1 MVESVEARTL
11 KLLEYQAK
19 EYFRKHGIPTPQGRM
34 ATTPGEAREYAEA
47 LGKPVVVKAQLPV
60 GGRGKAGG
68 VKFADTPGEAAEA
81 AEELLGMSIK
91 GLTVETLYVEEKLSI
106 VNEIYLGVTV
116 DRRNK
121 AYVVLASGEGGM
133 DIEEVAA
140 ETPERIVRHLVDPIR
155 GLRSYH
161 ARLVAKRL
169 GYEGRKMLKLAE
181 IVESLYKLAL
191 EMDAELT
198 EINPLAEVEDGFTAA
213 DARLNVDNNA
223 MFRHEGLREKLLESY
238 RGELTERE
246 MEARSQGL
254 TYVEL
259 DGDIGVI
266 GNGAGLTM
274 ATLDTVMLHGG
285 RAANFLDL
293 GGGATSERISEATK
307 FVLRDGRTKTLLVN
321 VLGGITRCDQIAEG
335 VVEAWRGVA
344 AEKPVVVRMMGTN
357 EEEGWKILNEAGIE
371 TLGSMEEA
379 AELAVKLAEAS

>member
-1 MVESVEARTL
+1 L
-11 KLLEYQAK
+11 KLLEYEAK
-19 EYFRKHGIPTPQGRM
+19 EYFRRHGIPTPQGRM
-34 ATTPGEAREYAEA
+34 VTTPREARDYTAE
-47 LGKPVVVKAQLPV
+47 LGKPVVIKAQLPV

-68 VKFADTPGEAAEA
+68 VRFADTPEEAAEVA
-81 AEELLGMSIK
+81 DALLGMRIK
-91 GLTVETLYVEEKLSI
+91 GLTVEKLYVEEKLSI

-121 AYVVLASGEGGM
+121 AYVVLASSEGGM

-140 ETPERIVRHLVDPIR
+140 KTPERIVRHLVDPVH

-161 ARLVAKRL
+161 GNLVAKRL
-169 GYEGRKMLKLAE
+169 GYGGRKMLQFAAV
-181 IVESLYKLAL
+181 VESLYELAL

-223 MFRHEGLREKLLESY
+223 LFRHRELEERLLESY
-238 RGELTERE
+238 QSELTERE
-246 MEARSQGL
+246 MKARSKGL

-259 DGDIGVI
+259 DGNIGII

-274 ATLDTVMLHGG
+274 ATLDTVMLYGG

-293 GGGATSERISEATK
+293 GGGAAPERIDEAAK
-307 FVLRDGRTKTLLVN
+307 FVLGDERTKTLLVN
-321 VLGGITRCDQIAEG
+321 VLGGITRCDHIAEG
-335 VVEAWRGVA
+335 VVAARREVA
-344 AEKPVVVRMMGTN
+344 VEKPIVVRMMGTN
-357 EEEGWKILNEAGIE
+357 EEEGRKILKEAGIE

>member
-1 MVESVEARTL
+1 M

-34 ATTPGEAREYAEA
+34 VTTPGEAEEYAGK
-47 LGKPVVVKAQLPV
+47 LGKPVVIKAQLPV

-81 AEELLGMSIK
+81 ADALLGMKIK
-91 GLTVETLYVEEKLSI
+91 GLTVEKLYVEEKLSI
-106 VNEIYLGVTV
+106 VNEIYLGVTL

-121 AYVVLASGEGGM
+121 SYVVLASGEGGM

-140 ETPERIVRHLVDPIR
+140 EKPDRIVRHLVDPVT

-161 ARLVAKRL
+161 ANMVAKRL
-169 GYEGRKMLKLAE
+169 GYGGRKMLQLAAL
-181 IVESLYKLAL
+181 VENLYKLARG
-191 EMDAELT
+191 MDAELT
-198 EINPLAEVEDGFTAA
+198 EINPLAEVENGFTAA

-223 MFRHEGLREKLLESY
+223 LFRHGELGEMLLASY
-238 RGELTERE
+238 RGELTDRE

-285 RAANFLDL
+285 KAANFLDL
-293 GGGATSERISEATK
+293 GGGATPERIGEAAE
-307 FVLRDGRTKTLLVN
+307 FVLRDERTKTLLVN
-321 VLGGITRCDQIAEG
+321 VLGGITRCDHIAMG
-335 VVEAWRGVA
+335 VVEARREVS
-344 AEKPVVVRMMGTN
+344 AEKPVVVRMMGTK
-357 EEEGWKILNEAGIE
+357 EEEGRTILREAGIE
-371 TLGSMEEA
+371 SLGSMEEA
-379 AELAVKLAEAS
+379 AELAVRLAEAS

>member
-1 MVESVEARTL
+1 L

-34 ATTPGEAREYAEA
+34 VTTPGEAEEYAGK
-47 LGKPVVVKAQLPV
+47 LGKPVVIKAQLPV

-81 AEELLGMSIK
+81 ADSLLGMKIK
-91 GLTVETLYVEEKLSI
+91 GLTVEKLYVEEKLSI
-106 VNEIYLGVTV
+106 VNEIYLGVTL

-121 AYVVLASGEGGM
+121 SYVVLASGEGGM

-140 ETPERIVRHLVDPIR
+140 EKPDRIVRHLVDPVT

-161 ARLVAKRL
+161 ANMVAKRL
-169 GYEGRKMLKLAE
+169 GYGGRKMLQLAAL
-181 IVESLYKLAL
+181 VENLYKLARG
-191 EMDAELT
+191 MDAELT
-198 EINPLAEVEDGFTAA
+198 EINPLAEVENGFTAA

-223 MFRHEGLREKLLESY
+223 LFRHGELGEMLLASY
-238 RGELTERE
+238 RGELTDRE

-293 GGGATSERISEATK
+293 GGGATPERIGEAAE
-307 FVLRDGRTKTLLVN
+307 FVLRDERTKALLVN
-321 VLGGITRCDQIAEG
+321 VLGGITRCDHIAMG
-335 VVEAWRGVA
+335 VVEARREVA
-344 AEKPVVVRMMGTN
+344 AEKPVVVRMMGTK
-357 EEEGWKILNEAGIE
+357 EEEGRTILREAGIE
-371 TLGSMEEA
+371 ALGSMEEA

>member
-1 MVESVEARTL
+1 M

-34 ATTPGEAREYAEA
+34 VTTPGEADEYAGK
-47 LGKPVVVKAQLPV
+47 LGKPVVIKAQLPV

-81 AEELLGMSIK
+81 ADALLGMKIK
-91 GLTVETLYVEEKLSI
+91 GLTVEKLYVEEKLSI
-106 VNEIYLGVTV
+106 VNEIYLGVTL

-121 AYVVLASGEGGM
+121 SYVVLASGEGGM

-140 ETPERIVRHLVDPIR
+140 EKPDRIVRHLVDPVT

-161 ARLVAKRL
+161 ANMVAKRL
-169 GYEGRKMLKLAE
+169 GYGGRKMLQLAAL
-181 IVESLYKLAL
+181 VENLYKLARG
-191 EMDAELT
+191 MDAELT
-198 EINPLAEVEDGFTAA
+198 EINPLAEVENGFTAA

-223 MFRHEGLREKLLESY
+223 LFRHGELGEMLLASY
-238 RGELTERE
+238 RGELTDRE

-293 GGGATSERISEATK
+293 GGGATPERIGEAAE
-307 FVLRDGRTKTLLVN
+307 FVLRDERTKTLLVN
-321 VLGGITRCDQIAEG
+321 VLGGITRCDHIAMG
-335 VVEAWRGVA
+335 VVEARREVS
-344 AEKPVVVRMMGTN
+344 AEKPVVVRMMGTK
-357 EEEGWKILNEAGIE
+357 EEEGRTILREAGIE
-371 TLGSMEEA
+371 SLGSMEEA
-379 AELAVKLAEAS
+379 AELAVRLAEAS

>member
-1 MVESVEARTL
+1 L
-11 KLLEYQAK
+11 KLLEYEAK
-19 EYFRKHGIPTPQGRM
+19 EYFRRHGIPTPQGRM
-34 ATTPGEAREYAEA
+34 ATTSKEAREYAA
-47 LGKPVVVKAQLPV
+47 QFGKPVVIKAQLPV

-68 VKFADTPGEAAEA
+68 VRFADTPEEAAEA
-81 AEELLGMSIK
+81 AEALLGMRIK
-91 GLTVETLYVEEKLSI
+91 GLSVEKLYVEEKLSI

-121 AYVVLASGEGGM
+121 SYVVLASSEGGM

-140 ETPERIVRHLVDPIR
+140 KTPDRIVRHLVDPVH

-161 ARLVAKRL
+161 ANLIAKRL
-169 GYEGRKMLKLAE
+169 GYSGRKLLQFAAF
-181 IVESLYKLAL
+181 VESLYGLAL

-223 MFRHEGLREKLLESY
+223 LFRHRELKERLLESY

-259 DGDIGVI
+259 DGDIGII

-293 GGGATSERISEATK
+293 GGGATPERIGEAAE
-307 FVLRDGRTKTLLVN
+307 FVLRDERTRALLVN
-321 VLGGITRCDQIAEG
+321 VLGGITRCDHIAEG
-335 VVEAWRGVA
+335 VVAARREVA

-357 EEEGWKILNEAGIE
+357 EEEGRRILKDAGID

>member
-1 MVESVEARTL
+1 LNQQRRAWL
-11 KLLEYQAK
+11 KLLEYEAK
-19 EYFRKHGIPTPQGRM
+19 EYFRKYGIPTPPGRM
-34 ATTPGEAREYAEA
+34 VTTPGEARDYVAG
-47 LGKPVVVKAQLPV
+47 LSKPVVIKAQLPV

-68 VKFADTPGEAAEA
+68 VKFADSPEEAAEA
-81 AEELLGMSIK
+81 AEALLGMRIK
-91 GLTVETLYVEEKLSI
+91 GLTVERLYVEEKLSI

-140 ETPERIVRHLVDPIR
+140 KTPDRIVRHLVDPLR
-155 GLRSYH
+155 GLRGYH

-169 GYEGRKMLKLAE
+169 GYGGRKMLQFAA
-181 IVESLYKLAL
+181 IVEGLYKLAL

-198 EINPLAEVEDGFTAA
+198 EINPLAEIEDGFMAA

-223 MFRHEGLREKLLESY
+223 LFRHSELEERLLESF

-293 GGGATSERISEATK
+293 GGGASPERIGEAIK
-307 FVLRDGRTKTLLVN
+307 FVLRDERAKALLVN
-321 VLGGITRCDQIAEG
+321 VLGGITRCDYIAEG
-335 VVEAWRGVA
+335 VVAARRDVA
-344 AEKPVVVRMMGTN
+344 SEKPVVVRMMGTK
-357 EEEGWKILNEAGIE
+357 EEEGRRILREAGIE

-379 AELAVKLAEAS
+379 AKLAVELVEAS

>member
-1 MVESVEARTL
+1 M

-34 ATTPGEAREYAEA
+34 VTTPGEAEEYAGK
-47 LGKPVVVKAQLPV
+47 LGKPVVIKAQLPV

-81 AEELLGMSIK
+81 ADALLGMKIK
-91 GLTVETLYVEEKLSI
+91 GLTVEKLYVEEKLSI
-106 VNEIYLGVTV
+106 VNEIYLGVTL

-121 AYVVLASGEGGM
+121 SYVVLASGEGGM

-140 ETPERIVRHLVDPIR
+140 EKPDRIVRHLVDPVT

-161 ARLVAKRL
+161 ANMVAKRL
-169 GYEGRKMLKLAE
+169 GYGGRKMLQLAAL
-181 IVESLYKLAL
+181 VENLYKLARG
-191 EMDAELT
+191 MDAELT
-198 EINPLAEVEDGFTAA
+198 EINPLAEVENGFTAA

-223 MFRHEGLREKLLESY
+223 LFRHGELGEMLLASY
-238 RGELTERE
+238 RGELTDRE

-285 RAANFLDL
+285 KAANFLDL
-293 GGGATSERISEATK
+293 GGGATPERIGEAAE
-307 FVLRDGRTKTLLVN
+307 FVLRDERTKTLLVN
-321 VLGGITRCDQIAEG
+321 VLGGITRCDHIAMG
-335 VVEAWRGVA
+335 VVEARREVS
-344 AEKPVVVRMMGTN
+344 AEKPVVVRMMGTK
-357 EEEGWKILNEAGIE
+357 EEEGRTILKEAGIE
-371 TLGSMEEA
+371 SMGSMEEA
-379 AELAVKLAEAS
+379 AELAVRLAEAS

>member
-1 MVESVEARTL
+1 L
-11 KLLEYQAK
+11 KLLEYEAK
-19 EYFRKHGIPTPQGRM
+19 EYFRKFGIPTPPGRM
-34 ATTPGEAREYAEA
+34 VTTPREARDYVAG
-47 LGKPVVVKAQLPV
+47 LGKPVVIKAQLPV

-68 VKFADTPGEAAEA
+68 VKFADTPEEAAEA
-81 AEELLGMSIK
+81 AEALLGMRIK
-91 GLTVETLYVEEKLSI
+91 GLNVERLYVEEKLSI

-140 ETPERIVRHLVDPIR
+140 KTPDRIVRHLVDPVH

-161 ARLVAKRL
+161 ANLVAKRV
-169 GYEGRKMLKLAE
+169 GYDGRKMLQFAAV
-181 IVESLYKLAL
+181 VESLYTLAL

-198 EINPLAEVEDGFTAA
+198 EINPLAEVEDGFMAA

-223 MFRHEGLREKLLESY
+223 LFRHEELEERFLESY
-238 RGELTERE
+238 QGELTERE

-259 DGDIGVI
+259 DGNIGVI

-285 RAANFLDL
+285 RSANFLDL
-293 GGGATSERISEATK
+293 GGGATPERISEAAK
-307 FVLRDGRTKTLLVN
+307 FVLRDDRTKVLLVN
-321 VLGGITRCDQIAEG
+321 VLGGITRCDHIAEG
-335 VVEAWRGVA
+335 VVAARREAAV
-344 AEKPVVVRMMGTN
+344 EKPVVVRMMGTN
-357 EEEGWKILNEAGIE
+357 EEEGRRILKEAGIE

>member
-1 MVESVEARTL
+1 M
-11 KLLEYQAK
+11 KLLEYEAK
-19 EYFRKHGIPTPQGRM
+19 EYFRRHGKPTPQGRM
-34 ATTPGEAREYAEA
+34 VTTPREARDYTTG
-47 LGKPVVVKAQLPV
+47 LGKPVVIKAQLPV

-68 VKFADTPGEAAEA
+68 VRFADTPEEAAEVA
-81 AEELLGMSIK
+81 DALLGMRIK
-91 GLTVETLYVEEKLSI
+91 GLTVEKLYVEEKLSI

-121 AYVVLASGEGGM
+121 AYVVLASSEGGM

-140 ETPERIVRHLVDPIR
+140 KTPERIVRHLVDPVH

-161 ARLVAKRL
+161 GNLVAKRL
-169 GYEGRKMLKLAE
+169 GYGGRKMLQFAAV
-181 IVESLYKLAL
+181 VESLYELAL

-223 MFRHEGLREKLLESY
+223 LFRHRELEERLLESY
-238 RGELTERE
+238 QSELTERE
-246 MEARSQGL
+246 MKARSKGL

-259 DGDIGVI
+259 DGNIGII

-274 ATLDTVMLHGG
+274 ATLDTVMLYGG

-293 GGGATSERISEATK
+293 GGGAAPERIDEAAK
-307 FVLRDGRTKTLLVN
+307 FVLGDERTKTLLVN
-321 VLGGITRCDQIAEG
+321 VLGGITRCDHIAEG
-335 VVEAWRGVA
+335 VVAARREVA
-344 AEKPVVVRMMGTN
+344 VEKPIVVRMMGTN
-357 EEEGWKILNEAGIE
+357 EEEGRKILKEAGIE

>member
-1 MVESVEARTL
+1 VE
-11 KLLEYQAK
+11 K
-19 EYFRKHGIPTPQGRM
+19 
-34 ATTPGEAREYAEA
+34 
-47 LGKPVVVKAQLPV
+47 
-60 GGRGKAGG
+60 
-68 VKFADTPGEAAEA
+68 
-81 AEELLGMSIK
+81 
-91 GLTVETLYVEEKLSI
+91 LYVEEKLSI

-121 AYVVLASGEGGM
+121 SYVVLASSEGGM

-140 ETPERIVRHLVDPIR
+140 KTPDRIVRHLVDPLH

-161 ARLVAKRL
+161 ANLVAKRL
-169 GYEGRKMLKLAE
+169 GYSGRKMLKFAAF
-181 IVESLYKLAL
+181 VENLYGLAL

-223 MFRHEGLREKLLESY
+223 LFRHRGLKERLLESY

-259 DGDIGVI
+259 DGDIGII

-293 GGGATSERISEATK
+293 GGGATPERIGEAAE
-307 FVLRDGRTKTLLVN
+307 FVLRDERTKALLVN
-321 VLGGITRCDQIAEG
+321 VLGGITRCDHIAEG
-335 VVEAWRGVA
+335 VVAARREVA

-357 EEEGWKILNEAGIE
+357 EEEGRRILKEAGID
-371 TLGSMEEA
+371 TLGSMEAA

>member
-1 MVESVEARTL
+1 L
-11 KLLEYQAK
+11 KLLEYEAK
-19 EYFRKHGIPTPQGRM
+19 EYFRKYGIPTPPGRM
-34 ATTPGEAREYAEA
+34 VTTPGEACDYVAG
-47 LGKPVVVKAQLPV
+47 LGKPVVIKAQLPV

-68 VKFADTPGEAAEA
+68 VKFADSPEEAAEA
-81 AEELLGMSIK
+81 AEALLGMRIK
-91 GLTVETLYVEEKLSI
+91 GLTVERLYVEEKLSI

-140 ETPERIVRHLVDPIR
+140 KTPDRIVRHLVDPLH
-155 GLRSYH
+155 GLRGYH

-169 GYEGRKMLKLAE
+169 GYGGRKMLQFAA
-181 IVESLYKLAL
+181 IVEGLYTLAL

-198 EINPLAEVEDGFTAA
+198 EINPLAEIKDGFMAA

-223 MFRHEGLREKLLESY
+223 LFRHSELEERLLESY

-293 GGGATSERISEATK
+293 GGGASPERIGEAIK
-307 FVLRDGRTKTLLVN
+307 FVLRDERAKALLVN
-321 VLGGITRCDQIAEG
+321 VLGGITRCDYIAEG
-335 VVEAWRGVA
+335 VVAARRDVA
-344 AEKPVVVRMMGTN
+344 SEKPVVVRMMGTK
-357 EEEGWKILNEAGIE
+357 EEEGRRILREAGIE

-379 AELAVKLAEAS
+379 VKLAVKLVEAS